1 MSYLCSSMSSLS
13 ANLQNI
19 KGLGME
25 ISRCDAESPRLQ
37 FVIVLRVIIV
47 HFVINLMKLV
57 QVGCFCCL
65 ADVTVLAKSG
75 AKVMIFIEKRD
86 KKAEKF
92 LSRLPFLIFL

>member
-1 MSYLCSSMSSLS
+1 
-13 ANLQNI
+13 
-19 KGLGME
+19 ME

-37 FVIVLRVIIV
+37 FIIVLRVIIV

-57 QVGCFCCL
+57 QVGCFCFFL

-75 AKVMIFIEKRD
+75 AKIMIFIEKRD

-92 LSRLPFLIFL
+92 LSRLPFFIFL

>member
-1 MSYLCSSMSSLS
+1 
-13 ANLQNI
+13 
-19 KGLGME
+19 ME
-25 ISRCDAESPRLQ
+25 ISRCNAESPRLQ
-37 FVIVLRVIIV
+37 FIIVLRVIIV

-57 QVGCFCCL
+57 QVGCFCFL

-75 AKVMIFIEKRD
+75 AMIMIFIEKRD

>member
-1 MSYLCSSMSSLS
+1 
-13 ANLQNI
+13 
-19 KGLGME
+19 ME

-37 FVIVLRVIIV
+37 FIIVLRVIIV

-57 QVGCFCCL
+57 QVGCCCFL

-75 AKVMIFIEKRD
+75 AKIMIFIEKRD

>member
-1 MSYLCSSMSSLS
+1 
-13 ANLQNI
+13 
-19 KGLGME
+19 ME

-37 FVIVLRVIIV
+37 FIIVLRVIIV

-57 QVGCFCCL
+57 QVGCCCL

-75 AKVMIFIEKRD
+75 AKIMIFIEKRD
-86 KKAEKF
+86 KKAEKI

>member
-1 MSYLCSSMSSLS
+1 
-13 ANLQNI
+13 
-19 KGLGME
+19 ME
-25 ISRCDAESPRLQ
+25 ISRCNAESPRLQ
-37 FVIVLRVIIV
+37 FIIVLRVIIV

-57 QVGCFCCL
+57 QVGCFCFFL

-75 AKVMIFIEKRD
+75 AKIKIFIEKRD